1 MCQLHFLTHFF
12 LNTFTTYPAL
22 FCHALV
28 IMYIILPVSCTF
40 PSFCS
45 FLCLFVC
52 QCRPKKRRNGLILQ
66 KNTTLDHITN
76 CKHPRLPATAFLGKK
91 EKLTGK
97 FSLCIVLKCMVDVFV
112 GIFIIA
118 SEYSKLFTTKRR
130 KKWTL
135 TVTVLSFTL

>member
-1 MCQLHFLTHFF
+1 MPTSFFNTLLFKHFYHIPCFVLSRFSHYVHYYSCF
-12 LNTFTTYPAL
+12 LY
-22 FCHALV
+22 V
-28 IMYIILPVSCTF
+28 SIIL
-40 PSFCS
+40 SFS
-45 FLCLFVC
+45 LSVCLPI
-52 QCRPKKRRNGLILQ
+52 QAKKGRNGLILQ

-76 CKHPRLPATAFLGKK
+76 CKHLRLPATAFLGKK

-97 FSLCIVLKCMVDVFV
+97 FSLCIVLKCMVDIFV